1 VARRT
6 SRAISPTA
14 ARLRLLRTSILGESA
29 TAFARRLNI
38 SVNRL
43 SNLEIAS
50 PLSIDV
56 AHKIRAA
63 VPGITLDW
71 LYYGDERA
79 LPISVVDQL
88 RTRAEPTE
96 EPR

>member
-1 VARRT
+1 VAVLKG
-6 SRAISPTA
+6 IDIE
-14 ARLRLLRTSILGESA
+14 LRSGEVLA
-29 TAFARRLNI
+29 LVGENGAGK
-38 SVNRL
+38 L
-43 SNLEIAS
+43 SNLEIGS

-96 EPR
+96 

>member
-1 VARRT
+1 
-6 SRAISPTA
+6 
-14 ARLRLLRTSILGESA
+14 LRTSILRESA

-38 SVNRL
+38 SAARL
-43 SNLEIAS
+43 SNIEVGS

-63 VPGITLDW
+63 VPGMTLDW

-79 LPISVVDQL
+79 LPISMVDQL
-88 RTRAEPTE
+88 RIRAEPTE
-96 EPR
+96 